1 MKRAFGKWGCI
12 LALFVGMF
20 IVSLNPKKVY
30 AEEPQ
35 YLGNVV
41 DESVLT
47 ADDEAEDTQYSRLR
61 NSYLMKGFIKITNN
75 GTVDIAKNYKGT
87 VTIEEGSNVEDNTA
101 FEEELNLDG
110 VTWTSEDES
119 IARIEN
125 GKILGLKEGTT
136 TITGVSSDGL
146 TNYLIEVNVIKNP
159 VTNSMIYVGIG
170 VILILV
176 LGTVLYAVYRIK
188 TIVKED

>member
-1 MKRAFGKWGCI
+1 M
-12 LALFVGMF
+12 L
-20 IVSLNPKKVY
+20 
-30 AEEPQ
+30 EE
-35 YLGNVV
+35 VV
-41 DESVLT
+41 
-47 ADDEAEDTQYSRLR
+47 
-61 NSYLMKGFIKITNN
+61 NN
-75 GTVDIAKNYKGT
+75 NYKGT
-87 VTIEEGSNVEDNTA
+87 VTIEEGSSVDDSTA

-110 VTWTSEDES
+110 VTWTSNDES

-146 TNYLIEVNVIKNP
+146 TTYEIVVNVIKNP

-176 LGTVLYAVYRIK
+176 LGTALYIVYRIK